1 MNDVLEATQAKRLF
15 DVVRQIKGAPLT
27 QAEVDQ
33 INAALAADVVAAHT
47 QGRKTSG
54 AGVALIH
61 SFEDFRA
68 TTYPDPGPT
77 GLPVTGGWG
86 STRDEAGKPF
96 LLGVTHDRAY
106 WDRLFAR
113 DLASV
118 EIGVNLLTKGAPTT
132 QAQFDAMASFA
143 YNVGL
148 DIDGDGKAEGLGDS
162 TLLKKHL
169 AGDYVGAKAQFAAW
183 NKAGGKVL
191 PGLTR
196 RRAAEA
202 ALYGAKA

>member
-1 MNDVLEATQAKRLF
+1 MTDVLEAAQAKRLF
-15 DVVRQIKGAPLT
+15 DIVRQIKGAPLT
-27 QAEVDQ
+27 QSDVDQ
-33 INAALAADVVAAHT
+33 VNRALAADVAAAHT
-47 QGRKTSG
+47 QGMKASA

-68 TTYPDPGPT
+68 ATYPDPGPT
-77 GLPVTGGWG
+77 GKPVTGGWG

-96 LLGVTHDRAY
+96 LVGVTHDRSY

-113 DLASV
+113 DLSSV

-132 QAQFDAMASFA
+132 QAQFDAMVSFA

-148 DIDGDGKAEGLGDS
+148 DMDGDGKAEGLGDS

-169 AGDYVGAKAQFAAW
+169 AGDYAGAKAQFAFW
-183 NKAGGKVL
+183 NTAKGKVL